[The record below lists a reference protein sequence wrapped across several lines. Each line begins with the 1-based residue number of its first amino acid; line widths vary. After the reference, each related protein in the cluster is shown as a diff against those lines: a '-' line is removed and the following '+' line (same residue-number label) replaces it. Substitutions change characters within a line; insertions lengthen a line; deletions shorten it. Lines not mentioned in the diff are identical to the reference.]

1 MNELKNFFIELSFK
15 AVIVIVIA
23 MLLLLTYVL
32 REPLK
37 SFIIKGGQNNYNQM
51 ENFVKDR

>member
-15 AVIVIVIA
+15 
-23 MLLLLTYVL
+23 YVL

>member
-23 MLLLLTYVL
+23 MLLLLTYVF

-51 ENFVKDR
+51 ENFVKGR